1 MAKLT
6 AVAAYV
12 DFDADVDLAHDV
24 DTDLDARGVD
34 TDWHGVGSDELGVGS
49 DERGV
54 GADDDVVVIGAGRRV
69 RATVDLGQPGRVTR
83 LADLRTAGLVRQASE
98 PVGRVEQSLP
108 VSAQLRPLLP
118 GGVLR
123 RGGTVAV
130 AANADGR
137 SASSRAG
144 ATSLLFALVAEASS
158 SGSWCAVVGLP
169 RLGLVAAA
177 EAGVAVE
184 RFALVPHPGP
194 DWAAVVAALIDGV
207 DIVVVATPGPVA
219 AAVASRLGARARQ
232 RGAVLIPVGQWPG
245 ADLTLTVTGD
255 TWHGLGQGR
264 GRLRTRDLEVHVQ
277 GRGAAA
283 RGRRAM
289 LSLPARELAERPSA
303 QPGVADL
310 VPPLKL
316 APELVSE
323 LGLAG

>member
-1 MAKLT
+1 
-6 AVAAYV
+6 
-12 DFDADVDLAHDV
+12 
-24 DTDLDARGVD
+24 
-34 TDWHGVGSDELGVGS
+34 
-49 DERGV
+49 
-54 GADDDVVVIGAGRRV
+54 
-69 RATVDLGQPGRVTR
+69 
-83 LADLRTAGLVRQASE
+83 
-98 PVGRVEQSLP
+98 
-108 VSAQLRPLLP
+108 
-118 GGVLR
+118 
-123 RGGTVAV
+123 
-130 AANADGR
+130 
-137 SASSRAG
+137 
-144 ATSLLFALVAEASS
+144 LFALVAEASS

-255 TWHGLGQGR
+255 TCQGR

>member
-34 TDWHGVGSDELGVGS
+34 S
-49 DERGV
+49 
-54 GADDDVVVIGAGRRV
+54 DDDVVVIGAGRRV

-158 SGSWCAVVGLP
+158 SGSWCAVVGMP

-303 QPGVADL
+303 QQPSVADL

-316 APELVSE
+316 APEPVSE

>member
-1 MAKLT
+1 
-6 AVAAYV
+6 
-12 DFDADVDLAHDV
+12 
-24 DTDLDARGVD
+24 
-34 TDWHGVGSDELGVGS
+34 
-49 DERGV
+49 
-54 GADDDVVVIGAGRRV
+54 
-69 RATVDLGQPGRVTR
+69 VTR

-264 GRLRTRDLEVHVQ
+264 GRLRARDLEVHVQ

-289 LSLPARELAERPSA
+289 LSLPARESAERPSA
-303 QPGVADL
+303 AQPGVPDL

-316 APELVSE
+316 APEPVSE

>member
-34 TDWHGVGSDELGVGS
+34 TDWHGVDS
-49 DERGV
+49 
-54 GADDDVVVIGAGRRV
+54 DDDVVVIGAGRRV

-130 AANADGR
+130 AANVDGR

-303 QPGVADL
+303 QQPSVADL

-316 APELVSE
+316 APEPASE
-323 LGLAG
+323 LDLAG

>member
-1 MAKLT
+1 
-6 AVAAYV
+6 
-12 DFDADVDLAHDV
+12 
-24 DTDLDARGVD
+24 
-34 TDWHGVGSDELGVGS
+34 
-49 DERGV
+49 
-54 GADDDVVVIGAGRRV
+54 
-69 RATVDLGQPGRVTR
+69 VDLGQPGRVTR

-118 GGVLR
+118 DGVLR

-130 AANADGR
+130 A
-137 SASSRAG
+137 AG

-158 SGSWCAVVGLP
+158 AGSWCAVVGLP

-194 DWAAVVAALIDGV
+194 DWTAVVAALIDGV

-245 ADLTLTVTGD
+245 ADLTLTVTGA

-264 GRLRTRDLEVHVQ
+264 GRLRTRELEVYVH

-283 RGRRAM
+283 RGRRAT
-289 LSLPARELAERPSA
+289 LCLPARELAER
-303 QPGVADL
+303 ADL
-310 VPPLKL
+310 VSPLKLAPDLKL
-316 APELVSE
+316 APELIPARELAREPARGPAGEPEPVSE